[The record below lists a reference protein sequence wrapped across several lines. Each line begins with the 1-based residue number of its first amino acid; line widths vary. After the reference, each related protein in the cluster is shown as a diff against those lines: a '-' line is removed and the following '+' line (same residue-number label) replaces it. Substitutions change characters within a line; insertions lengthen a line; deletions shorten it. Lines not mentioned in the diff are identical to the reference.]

1 MLGSSLFI
9 KCVIVPSFTTLK
21 FTFNRYRNQWNRDES
36 SCSTFINLAHHCCY
50 SINNCKSPSNRGKLN
65 SLQVNMFSTRKR
77 RQTAD
82 SFCELVVNN
91 ATVDFDSE
99 VTKDIRES
107 VFELLERAVVKLT
120 ERGLF
125 KVSRIQPCGS
135 MAEKT
140 SLWKTHRLWKLTAD
154 MEAHPKYLEFDFLAV
169 LEKAR
174 NYTPCEQELIGLSN
188 LKSFIKKIEKASDDR
203 RCSGCMD
210 VDYSPID
217 ESLFSKNS
225 YTEEDVLKWKQ
236 SASMKDLSRVN
247 ELFSR
252 ELFSS
257 IASLC
262 NCLSVKTYDNWC
274 SYLFQPTKETRKNCN
289 KCCVFKNTGY
299 LEVDTSVA
307 IRGKYI
313 LTRPEN
319 CSIVFLWNCS
329 KSPLQA
335 PNDKTLQKTIQI
347 TRLPIYIDFLPA
359 FEVLDPEICC
369 NSQGAKQSAAH
380 PLFIVPKH
388 CSAGCLG
395 SWRVSNCLAEID
407 MFTIH
412 ISTSHKRCF
421 LVLKYM
427 NEKFLFGSSYHL
439 KTSVLNHTKS
449 CSEQSRDIRKCIF
462 TILEDLLLGY
472 KSGDLRGFDR
482 NVNLIES
489 IDKQSLSEKKLVA
502 YKMMEFL
509 IKVERE
515 DSSLS
520 VEESS
525 EMLDEL
531 AKSANGR

>member
-1 MLGSSLFI
+1 M
-9 KCVIVPSFTTLK
+9 
-21 FTFNRYRNQWNRDES
+21 NNN
-36 SCSTFINLAHHCCY
+36 CCY
-50 SINNCKSPSNRGKLN
+50 FSNNCKSPSNRGKVN
-65 SLQVNMFSTRKR
+65 SLKVNMCSTRKR
-77 RQTAD
+77 RKTSD
-82 SFCELVVNN
+82 SFCELVANN

-125 KVSRIQPCGS
+125 RVDRIQPCGS

-140 SLWKTHRLWKLTAD
+140 SLWKTHREKKLTGD
-154 MEAHPKYLEFDFLAV
+154 LEACLKYLEFDFLAV

-188 LKSFIKKIEKASDDR
+188 LKSFIKKIGKASDDR

-236 SASMKDLSRVN
+236 SRGMADHSRVN

-262 NCLSVKTYDNWC
+262 NCLTVKTDDNWY
-274 SYLFQPTKETRKNCN
+274 SYSFQPTKGTRKNCN

-299 LEVDTSVA
+299 LEVSTSVT
-307 IRGKYI
+307 IKGKYI
-313 LTRPEN
+313 LTLPEN
-319 CSIVFLWNCS
+319 CSIVFLWNCPN
-329 KSPLQA
+329 SPLQA
-335 PNDKTLQKTIQI
+335 PNDKTLEKTIQI
-347 TRLPIYIDFLPA
+347 TCLPIYVDFLPA
-359 FEVLDPEICC
+359 FEVTDPEICC
-369 NSQGAKQSAAH
+369 NSQGAKQSAAN

-388 CSAGCLG
+388 CSSGCLG

-407 MFTIH
+407 MFTIY
-412 ISTSHKRCF
+412 ISSNHKRCF

-427 NEKFLFGSSYHL
+427 NEKFLFGSGYHL
-439 KTSVLNHTKS
+439 KTVVLNHTKS
-449 CSEQSRDIRKCIF
+449 KSCSAESENFRKCIF
-462 TILEDLLLGY
+462 TILEDLLMSY
-472 KSGDLRGFDR
+472 ESGVLRGFDR
-482 NVNLIES
+482 NVNLIEN
-489 IDKQSLSEKKLVA
+489 IDRQALSEKKLVA
-502 YKMMEFL
+502 DRMLEFL
-509 IKVERE
+509 TNVEKE
-515 DSSLS
+515 ANSFSA
-520 VEESS
+520 EECS

-531 AKSANGR
+531 AKSANNRSMSLY